1 MRRAGDQ
8 ARGYPSDL
16 TAAQWQVIAPHLP
29 AQVPGRRG
37 RPRIW
42 PLRRITEAILYL
54 DRAGCAWRHLPS
66 EFPPR
71 PTLYGYFAAPR
82 DAGPLAPLH
91 DAPAAPVRRATARDP

>member
-16 TAAQWQVIAPHLP
+16 TDAQWQVIAPHLP

-42 PLRRITEAILYL
+42 PLRRITEALLYP
-54 DRAGCAWRHLPS
+54 DRAGCAWRDLPS
-66 EFPPR
+66 DFPPW
-71 PTLYGYFAAPR
+71 PTVHGYFAPSP
-82 DAGPLAPLH
+82 DDGPLAPPH
-91 DAPAAPVRRATARDP
+91 DALPAHVRPAP